1 MFTNQQIT
9 LGFKKSTWF
18 NSIQVDKYM
27 TILNE
32 SILKEQENQL
42 DLGLGE
48 SFIECNNLT
57 NISCLGNIET
67 YLHYFEN
74 AENNSLFWFLCYAMG
89 NNTLVDLDINT
100 ARRLIELTNN
110 LNGMIFTLTVDKIVA
125 IHEFPSIKLD
135 GFRIY
140 GDMNNII
147 RIQFYIVANN
157 RKIDS
162 LINTKIILDA
172 LSYNQIIQADK
183 FIPYSLNMAEI
194 YLGDYGSSLTQYGV
208 SNIDFKYVKGLSY
221 DYVTSGNNESIE
233 PIEDKESEITFDI
246 IMPYYSLKEFIEDYD
261 LNTFKYGKLILYGKT
276 INGMYANKFT
286 LNMYKMKIINESDI
300 INSIGLQPLKLKFFL
315 LNDDLQGKKPFDIE
329 IISKDKNIIN

>member
-18 NSIQVDKYM
+18 NPIQVDKYM

-32 SILKEQENQL
+32 SILKEQENKL

-48 SFIECNNLT
+48 SFIECNSLT

-74 AENNSLFWFLCYAMG
+74 AENNSLLWFLCYAMG
-89 NNTLVDLDINT
+89 SNSLVDLDINT
-100 ARRLIELTNN
+100 AKRLIELTNN
-110 LNGMIFTLTVDKIVA
+110 LNGMIFTLAIDKIVA

-140 GDMNNII
+140 SDMNNII
-147 RIQFYIVANN
+147 RIQFFIIANN

-162 LINTKIILDA
+162 IINTKVILDS
-172 LSYNQIIQADK
+172 LSYNQIIQANK

-194 YLGDYGSSLTQYGV
+194 YLGDYGSSLTQYGI
-208 SNIDFKYVKGLSY
+208 SNIDFQYKKGLSY

-261 LNTFKYGKLILYGKT
+261 LNTLKYGKLILYGKT

-300 INSIGLQPLKLKFFL
+300 INNIGLQPLKLKFFL